1 MTGHSPCKFY
11 SEPKLP
17 QCSLLVS
24 WMEDAGRLGP
34 TVIGH
39 LNKKLGGRLF
49 CEIEPE
55 GFFQLGGVLVEDN
68 IAQFPESKFY
78 YCPDQQLVIFQG
90 NSPRTEWY
98 KFLNTILDVVEKVGR
113 IAEIYTIG
121 GMVTLAAH
129 TTPRMLLTTANS
141 PEMKSVLG
149 HYDLAR
155 DLDYET
161 PPGQRPTISSYLL
174 WVARRRN
181 IRGAAIWVPVPFYL
195 LATGDPRA
203 HRKTVDF
210 LNRRFN
216 LNLDLSEID
225 EAIHQQNVRIAS
237 LANQFPEMDDFLHKL
252 ESNITL
258 TDDENSRL
266 VQLME
271 ENLSKEC

>member
-1 MTGHSPCKFY
+1 
-11 SEPKLP
+11 
-17 QCSLLVS
+17 
-24 WMEDAGRLGP
+24 
-34 TVIGH
+34 
-39 LNKKLGGRLF
+39 
-49 CEIEPE
+49 
-55 GFFQLGGVLVEDN
+55 
-68 IAQFPESKFY
+68 
-78 YCPDQQLVIFQG
+78 VIFQS

-98 KFLNTILDVVEKVGR
+98 KFLNTILDVVEHVGL
-113 IAEIYTIG
+113 ITEIYTIG

-129 TTPRMLLTTANS
+129 TTPRMLLATVNS

-149 HYDLAR
+149 HYELGC

-181 IRGAAIWVPVPFYL
+181 IKGAAIWVPVPFYL
-195 LATGDPRA
+195 LAAGDPRA
-203 HRKTVDF
+203 HRKMADF
-210 LNRRFN
+210 LNKR
-216 LNLDLSEID
+216 LNFSLDLSEID

-237 LANQFPEMDDFLHKL
+237 LANQFPELDDFIHKL

-271 ENLSKEC
+271 ENLGGKN